1 MCLVQSLRALQ
12 WASQATARV
21 SLLQGHGSRD
31 CVSRKALW
39 PDWSISF
46 FFYIVKLQVTV
57 KLMKNTDYKI
67 ELSVPWHVVN
77 SGSVHF
83 RYSYIHKMTSPPIV
97 T

>member
-1 MCLVQSLRALQ
+1 MTVF
-12 WASQATARV
+12 
-21 SLLQGHGSRD
+21 HGRP
-31 CVSRKALW
+31 CGQ
-39 PDWSISF
+39 IGQF
-46 FFYIVKLQVTV
+46 HYFFYIVKLQVTV

-67 ELSVPWHVVN
+67 ELSVPWHFVN